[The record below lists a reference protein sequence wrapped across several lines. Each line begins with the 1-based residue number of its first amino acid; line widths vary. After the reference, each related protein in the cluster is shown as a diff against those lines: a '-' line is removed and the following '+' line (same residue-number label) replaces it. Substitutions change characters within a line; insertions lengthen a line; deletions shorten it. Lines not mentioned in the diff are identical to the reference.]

1 MTKQEKIIEM
11 AVEMV
16 MTVTRLARKPIVTR
30 RVSAMIEQFKAD
42 VSALDDPKKTAKKK

>member
-1 MTKQEKIIEM
+1 MTKQEKIVEM

-30 RVSAMIEQFKAD
+30 RVSAIIEKFRED
-42 VSALDDPKKTAKKK
+42 VAALDSDKKSKKT